1 MIKNGETQCA
11 DKQCKLKCDDGYDVY
26 GGTRTV
32 KCKQHSKP
40 GPEWPEPIINWN
52 KPMGACKTCSTNP
65 IKTDSRF
72 VIDCSLSKKGNGRIH
87 KCKVRCKN
95 NKNINFGSAK
105 SRKKAVT
112 KCMCTRND
120 KLGFRKEILL
130 SDWLTSRS
138 YQKFKVPFRKP
149 I

>member
-1 MIKNGETQCA
+1 MIKNGETQCV

-95 NKNINFGSAK
+95 NKNYQYQYKSKNNTVKKINNNNIDIDID
-105 SRKKAVT
+105 RY
-112 KCMCTRND
+112 RYID
-120 KLGFRKEILL
+120 I
-130 SDWLTSRS
+130 
-138 YQKFKVPFRKP
+138 
-149 I
+149 